1 VRWLRVGYVFNWGMD
16 YRRVLRMLAL
26 RDPGFFDLV
35 GPDEAE
41 NVLVS
46 QLEAGQAA
54 LVRLGALIALDA
66 ELVSYIHVTAV
77 GRAAGVTN
85 EELVG
90 TLVAVIPDVGGDR
103 AVSAAHKLGL
113 AIGYDVEAA
122 LETHN
127 HRDSHP

>member
-1 VRWLRVGYVFNWGMD
+1 MD
-16 YRRVLRMLAL
+16 YREVLRMLAV
-26 RDPGFFDLV
+26 RDQAFFDLV
-35 GPDEAE
+35 GPDKAE

-46 QLEAGQAA
+46 QLDAGQAA

-66 ELVSYIHVTAV
+66 ALVSYIHVAAV

-90 TLVAVIPDVGGDR
+90 TLVAVMPDVGGDR
-103 AVSAAHKLGL
+103 AVSAAHNLGL

-127 HRDSHP
+127 YRGSDPG

>member
-1 VRWLRVGYVFNWGMD
+1 
-16 YRRVLRMLAL
+16 MLAV
-26 RDPGFFDLV
+26 RDQAFFDLV

-46 QLEAGQAA
+46 QLDSGQAV

-66 ELVSYIHVTAV
+66 ALASYIHIVEVA
-77 GRAAGVTN
+77 RAGGVTS

-90 TLVAVIPDVGGDR
+90 ALVAVIPETGAER
-103 AVSAAHKLGL
+103 AVSAAQKLGL
-113 AIGYDVEAA
+113 AMGYDVETA

-127 HRDSHP
+127 K

>member
-1 VRWLRVGYVFNWGMD
+1 
-16 YRRVLRMLAL
+16 MLAV
-26 RDPGFFDLV
+26 RDQAFFELV

-46 QLEAGQAA
+46 QLDAGQAA

-66 ELVSYIHVTAV
+66 NLASYIHIVQVART
-77 GRAAGVTN
+77 AGVTS

-90 TLVAVIPDVGGDR
+90 TLVAVIPDTGGDR

-127 HRDSHP
+127 K

>member
-1 VRWLRVGYVFNWGMD
+1 MD
-16 YRRVLRMLAL
+16 YRRVLRMLAV
-26 RDPGFFDLV
+26 RDQAFFELV

-46 QLEAGQAA
+46 QLEPGQAA

-66 ELVSYIHVTAV
+66 APVSYIHVVEVA
-77 GRAAGVTN
+77 RAAGVTS

-113 AIGYDVEAA
+113 ALGYDIDAA
-122 LETHN
+122 LENRGT
-127 HRDSHP
+127 

>member
-1 VRWLRVGYVFNWGMD
+1 MD
-16 YRRVLRMLAL
+16 FRRVLRMLAV
-26 RDPGFFDLV
+26 RDEAFFELV

-41 NVLVS
+41 SVLVS
-46 QLEAGQAA
+46 QLDPGQAA

-66 ELVSYIHVTAV
+66 ALPSYIHIVEAART
-77 GRAAGVTN
+77 AGVTS

-90 TLVAVIPDVGGDR
+90 TLVAVIPETGGER

-127 HRDSHP
+127 Q

>member
-1 VRWLRVGYVFNWGMD
+1 MD

-54 LVRLGALIALDA
+54 LVRLGALIAQDA

-113 AIGYDVEAA
+113 AIGYDVETA

>member
-1 VRWLRVGYVFNWGMD
+1 MD
-16 YRRVLRMLAL
+16 FRRVLRMLAV
-26 RDPGFFDLV
+26 RDEAFFELV
-35 GPDEAE
+35 GPDESE
-41 NVLVS
+41 SVLVS
-46 QLEAGQAA
+46 QLDPGQAA

-66 ELVSYIHVTAV
+66 ALPSYIHIVEAART
-77 GRAAGVTN
+77 AGVTS

-90 TLVAVIPDVGGDR
+90 TLVAVIPETGGER

-127 HRDSHP
+127 Q

>member
-1 VRWLRVGYVFNWGMD
+1 MD

-26 RDPGFFDLV
+26 RDPAFFDLV
-35 GPDEAE
+35 GPDETE
-41 NVLVS
+41 NVLAS
-46 QLEAGQAA
+46 QLEGGQAA

-66 ELVSYIHVTAV
+66 ALASYVHVAEV
-77 GRAAGVTN
+77 GRAAGLTA

-90 TLVAVIPDVGGDR
+90 TLIAVIPDVGGDR

-127 HRDSHP
+127 HL